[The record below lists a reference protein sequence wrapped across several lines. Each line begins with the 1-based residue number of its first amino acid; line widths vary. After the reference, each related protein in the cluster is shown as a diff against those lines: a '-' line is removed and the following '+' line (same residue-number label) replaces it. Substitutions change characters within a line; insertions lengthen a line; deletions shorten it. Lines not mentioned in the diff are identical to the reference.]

1 MQIKKRIRVLVVD
14 DSMVFR
20 EIIKKGISS
29 DSNIEVVAVAS
40 DPFDAKDKIL
50 EHNPDVMTCDIEMP
64 KMNGIEFIRRL
75 MPQYPLPVIVIS
87 AVSGVVFDA
96 IDAGA
101 VDFIAKPNA
110 SNVNEVESFIKEIIV
125 KIKTASLSKVR
136 INNHNKV
143 ISRQNN
149 SIEMNSNQIIAIG
162 ASTGGT
168 EAISR
173 ILRELPGNMPG
184 IVIVQHIPPVFSRM
198 FAERL
203 NSSTMLDIKEASS
216 GDYISPGRVLIA
228 PGDQHMTIK
237 KIGDRYRVECFEG
250 EKVNGHCPSVDVL
263 FESVAKEAGNNAI
276 GVILTGMGYDGSK
289 GLLMMKRKGARTIG
303 QDEETSVVYGMPK
316 AAYNIG
322 AVQKQVNLEN
332 IPRLLLNMSIKEKT
346 N

>member
-1 MQIKKRIRVLVVD
+1 MQISKRIRVLVVD

-40 DPFDAKDKIL
+40 DPFEAKDKIL
-50 EHNPDVMTCDIEMP
+50 EYNPDVMTCDIEMP

-110 SNVNEVESFIKEIIV
+110 TNVKDVETFIKEIIV

-136 INNHNKV
+136 ISDQNKIINRQYNPV
-143 ISRQNN
+143 EVNSR
-149 SIEMNSNQIIAIG
+149 QIIAIG

-203 NSSTMLDIKEASS
+203 NGSTMLDIKEAGN

-228 PGDQHMTIK
+228 PGDKHMTVK
-237 KIGDRYRVECFEG
+237 RMGDRYKVECFEG

-263 FESVAKEAGNNAI
+263 FESVAKEVGSDAI
-276 GVILTGMGYDGSK
+276 GVILTGMGYDGAK

-303 QDEETSVVYGMPK
+303 QDEASSVVYGMPK

-322 AVQKQVNLEN
+322 AVQKQVHLDK
-332 IPRLLLNMSIKEKT
+332 IPKLLLNMSIQEK
-346 N
+346 